1 MGEKPFFQKDF
12 KKYIN
17 EDQKSILLKS
27 IILFEIRN
35 AVVSLYRNGF
45 IKFLEYLSTAK
56 LEQNLKPEQSV
67 GERTKLRRQRFDEIV
82 KKEKKVNLELFRYY
96 FKYSSPSNMY
106 KELNKTETE
115 KNEVKIDFIEN
126 DIADLKKDI
135 ENVSKDGVE
144 KIETLNRI
152 KDIVEL
158 ILDFNNEDQEGSGL
172 RILTPSQMLS
182 RLSITLA
189 QLKAGNNSEKLKNE
203 IGSYCILCTDQ
214 KNLQKT
220 SIKV

>member
-1 MGEKPFFQKDF
+1 M
-12 KKYIN
+12 
-17 EDQKSILLKS
+17 
-27 IILFEIRN
+27 ILFEIRN
-35 AVVSLYRNGF
+35 PVVTLYRNGF

-82 KKEKKVNLELFRYY
+82 KKEKKANLELFRYY

-144 KIETLNRI
+144 TLNRI

-158 ILDFNNEDQEGSGL
+158 ILDFNNEDQEGSSL

-182 RLSITLA
+182 KLSITLA

>member
-1 MGEKPFFQKDF
+1 M
-12 KKYIN
+12 
-17 EDQKSILLKS
+17 
-27 IILFEIRN
+27 ILFEIRN
-35 AVVSLYRNGF
+35 PVVTLYRNGF

-82 KKEKKVNLELFRYY
+82 KKEKKVNVELFRYY
-96 FKYSSPSNMY
+96 FKYSNPSNMY
-106 KELNKTETE
+106 KELNKTEKE

-172 RILTPSQMLS
+172 RILTPSQM
-182 RLSITLA
+182 RLV
-189 QLKAGNNSEKLKNE
+189 
-203 IGSYCILCTDQ
+203 D
-214 KNLQKT
+214 
-220 SIKV
+220 

>member
-1 MGEKPFFQKDF
+1 M
-12 KKYIN
+12 
-17 EDQKSILLKS
+17 
-27 IILFEIRN
+27 
-35 AVVSLYRNGF
+35 YRNGF

-126 DIADLKKDI
+126 DIADLKKYI

-158 ILDFNNEDQEGSGL
+158 ILDFNNEDQEGSSL

>member
-1 MGEKPFFQKDF
+1 M
-12 KKYIN
+12 
-17 EDQKSILLKS
+17 
-27 IILFEIRN
+27 ILFEIRN
-35 AVVSLYRNGF
+35 PVVILYRHGF
-45 IKFLEYLSTAK
+45 IKFLEYLSTTK

-82 KKEKKVNLELFRYY
+82 KKEKKANLELFRYY

-144 KIETLNRI
+144 TLNRI

-172 RILTPSQMLS
+172 RILTPSQM
-182 RLSITLA
+182 RLA
-189 QLKAGNNSEKLKNE
+189 
-203 IGSYCILCTDQ
+203 D
-214 KNLQKT
+214 
-220 SIKV
+220 